1 MTKNHLIE
9 KYDEYLRINDLL
21 SLIWTIYDLLFQE
34 KKEEEKILCLMS
46 QFNSQL
52 QNQNESRIK
61 RDEKSEKMIL
71 TILIELS

>member
-1 MTKNHLIE
+1 MTKNHFIE
-9 KYDEYLRINDLL
+9 KYDEYLRINDIL
-21 SLIWTIYDLLFQE
+21 SLIWTIYDLLFQG
-34 KKEEEKILCLMS
+34 KKEEKKILCLMS

-61 RDEKSEKMIL
+61 REEKSEKMIL